1 MDYTRLFEQFWEK
14 TGKYLQSNNT
24 KRTHDNI
31 MRRLKDCNGV
41 PDIEEYVTTLTNG
54 KETNRKIMVAFFDYL
69 KETENM
75 QIDSR
80 LYEIKL
86 WDSTLERRL
95 ELAKYLH
102 EPRELADIEYTFNIS
117 NDTRK
122 GDIRALEEGIEF
134 LGAHIS
140 IKRERRNGKDYYKS
154 TMHPVFLPLN
164 LTEVYAMTTYLD
176 KVLDPMDEGAQIVRN
191 ISEKIKSQLSD
202 YALNKLFPD
211 ERHDYAGNI
220 YVDDET
226 LAKQRDG
233 IRMYL
238 MKSGQPCKFLYEG
251 EEYYGRLRFGDSEH
265 AKEYIELESGEIFDA
280 DPKDVVFVP
289 ESLEYE

>member
-1 MDYTRLFEQFWEK
+1 
-14 TGKYLQSNNT
+14 
-24 KRTHDNI
+24 
-31 MRRLKDCNGV
+31 
-41 PDIEEYVTTLTNG
+41 
-54 KETNRKIMVAFFDYL
+54 
-69 KETENM
+69 
-75 QIDSR
+75 
-80 LYEIKL
+80 
-86 WDSTLERRL
+86 
-95 ELAKYLH
+95 
-102 EPRELADIEYTFNIS
+102 
-117 NDTRK
+117 
-122 GDIRALEEGIEF
+122 
-134 LGAHIS
+134 
-140 IKRERRNGKDYYKS
+140 
-154 TMHPVFLPLN
+154 
-164 LTEVYAMTTYLD
+164 MTTYLD